1 MRHLS
6 FRRAILVIILGAVMI
21 AGAWQCRQHNRKF
34 MQIRSNTTQTKV
46 IVKCLGYAAGEYRE
60 HFGKPPTTLDDL
72 TNWIKSVPDNDRRNK
87 WLWCEDAYRS
97 DLTRMTMEA
106 GLDGWGHRL
115 KMVFNGKQVKIISAG
130 QDGIFSELP
139 DYTDGMGPEDDFS
152 WSG

>member
-6 FRRAILVIILGAVMI
+6 FNRAVLLFLGAIMI
-21 AGAWQCRQHNRKF
+21 AGAWQCRQSNRKS
-34 MQIRSNTTQTKV
+34 MLLRGKATETKT

-72 TNWIKSVPDNDRRNK
+72 TNWMKGIHDNGA
-87 WLWCEDAYRS
+87 LIEGCEDAYRS